1 LLIASPADGIDALYA
16 RKAAPFIMDALAL
29 PIKFAKGI
37 TGYGFTSNG
46 RKFVVMEDW
55 REEGRTTVLRYTP
68 SSPDVTRLQ
77 AIDVNEHT
85 PLEVRRAGDYFEISV
100 PTRPGDGTLVCIE
113 EVK

>member
-1 LLIASPADGIDALYA
+1 MSAQYA
-16 RKAAPFIMDALAL
+16 RAITPFIMDACAP
-29 PIKFAKGI
+29 PIKFDKGI

-55 REEGRTTVLRYTP
+55 REEGRTTILHYTP
-68 SSPDVTRLQ
+68 TSINVAKLK
-77 AIDVNEHT
+77 AIDVNENT
-85 PLEVRRAGDYFEISV
+85 PLNVKKKDNYFEISV